1 MLTNTGK
8 NILAKYLIGQAPAY
22 ASFIAFGSGAK
33 PLSTS
38 SSFGDYS
45 SKESLDFEMF
55 RAPIISRG
63 YVSDVEQATITN
75 VTANGSAISYTA
87 NNTFQIGDTVTITG
101 TNVLAFNIVDAVV
114 ASATST
120 SFTVNSSA
128 TGSYTSGGLAT
139 RTVSSIVFTAQ
150 LPTEERYEITEL
162 GVFSAG
168 SNPAAGPADS
178 KVLYAFSNAENWEY
192 HLNAGSA
199 TVIPFYPDSLD
210 KINGV
215 IPDGLVA
222 GDINVPGKVFEA
234 NADNPILNIP
244 AKVQRSERTR
254 FLNNTLFMRGDTSA
268 VTGTGNNL
276 SISSSNSTHI
286 HLAGTSVDLD
296 RNSGQDE
303 LSLAFAI
310 VNKDGGLGAAAN
322 PSDVKIILEF
332 SNEEGSAT
340 PQYARMKLHLTST
353 GDNFNSNRYFV
364 KRQKLEDLE
373 KTGGFVWSSVRVVKI
388 YASILDGSS
397 YSDDFYV
404 ALDAIRLENLTAD
417 NPLYGLTAYTVVK
430 NAAGIPIVKDANS
443 NNLMEFRFAM
453 EVK

>member
-22 ASFIAFGSGAK
+22 ASFIAFGSGAT
-33 PLSTS
+33 PLDTAAQ
-38 SSFGDYS
+38 FGDYS
-45 SKESLDFEMF
+45 TKESLDFEMF

-75 VTANGSAISYTA
+75 VTANGTAISYIA
-87 NNTFQIGDTVTITG
+87 NNTFEVGDTITITG
-101 TNVLAFNIVDAVV
+101 TNVLAFNIQNATI
-114 ASATST
+114 ASVSST
-120 SFTVNSSA
+120 SFTVNSTA
-128 TGSYTSGGLAT
+128 TGTYTSGGLAT

-162 GVFSAG
+162 GIFSAG
-168 SNPAAGPADS
+168 SNPAAGPTDS

-215 IPDGLVA
+215 IPDGASA
-222 GDINVPGKVFEA
+222 GAINVPEKVFEA
-234 NADNPILNIP
+234 NADNPVLNSPI
-244 AKVQRSERTR
+244 KVSRSERTR

-268 VTGTGNNL
+268 ITGTGNSLVVNP
-276 SISSSNSTHI
+276 SDSTHV

-296 RNSGQDE
+296 KNSGQDE
-303 LSLAFAI
+303 LSVGFALI
-310 VNKDGGLGAAAN
+310 NKDDGSTN
-322 PSDVKIILEF
+322 PTDVKIIIEF
-332 SNEEGSAT
+332 SNEEGAAS
-340 PQYARMKLHLTST
+340 PQYARMKLHLTAT
-353 GDNFNSNRYFV
+353 GDDFNSNRYFV
-364 KRQKLEDLE
+364 KRKKLEDLE

-388 YASILDGSS
+388 YASVLDGAS
-397 YSDDFYV
+397 YSDDYYV

-417 NPLYGLTAYTVVK
+417 NPLYGLTGYTVIK
-430 NAAGIPIVKDANS
+430 NEAGIPIVKDANS

>member
-33 PLSTS
+33 PIDASAP
-38 SSFGDYS
+38 FGDYS
-45 SKESLDFEMF
+45 TKESLDFEMF

-75 VTANGSAISYTA
+75 ATANGTAITYTA
-87 NNTFQIGDTVTITG
+87 NNTFQIGDTVTIAG
-101 TNVLAFNIVDAVV
+101 TNVLSFNIVDAIV
-114 ASATST
+114 ATASST

-162 GVFSAG
+162 GIFSAG
-168 SNPAAGPADS
+168 SNPTAGPADS

-215 IPDGLVA
+215 IPDGASA
-222 GDINVPGKVFEA
+222 GAINVPEKVFEA
-234 NADNPILNIP
+234 NADNPVLNSPI
-244 AKVQRSERTR
+244 KVSRSERTR

-268 VTGTGNNL
+268 VTGTGTAL
-276 SISSSNSTHI
+276 SINSSNSTHI
-286 HLAGTSVDLD
+286 HLAGTAVDLD

-303 LSLAFAI
+303 LSVAFALI
-310 VNKDGGLGAAAN
+310 NKDDGSTN
-322 PSDVKIILEF
+322 PTDIKIILEF
-332 SNEEGSAT
+332 SNEEGSTT
-340 PQYARMKLHLTST
+340 PQYARMKLHLTAT

-373 KTGGFVWSSVRVVKI
+373 KTGGFVWSGVKVVKI
-388 YASILDGSS
+388 YSSVLDGSS
-397 YSDDFYV
+397 YSDDYYV

-417 NPLYGLTAYTVVK
+417 NPLYGLTGYTVIK
-430 NAAGIPIVKDANS
+430 NEAGIPIIKDANS